1 MTMTA
6 ACGNRFSSR
15 PNIARLAWFGLRINF
30 WRKMGTGCALS
41 AAGDIE
47 FMVTSRYIL
56 HSLFDLCGLQS
67 PWQDPAKSLFN
78 DALKPPQTCRVE
90 DFYGIWHDLASV
102 PIPID

>member
-1 MTMTA
+1 
-6 ACGNRFSSR
+6 
-15 PNIARLAWFGLRINF
+15 
-30 WRKMGTGCALS
+30 
-41 AAGDIE
+41 
-47 FMVTSRYIL
+47 MVTSDYIL